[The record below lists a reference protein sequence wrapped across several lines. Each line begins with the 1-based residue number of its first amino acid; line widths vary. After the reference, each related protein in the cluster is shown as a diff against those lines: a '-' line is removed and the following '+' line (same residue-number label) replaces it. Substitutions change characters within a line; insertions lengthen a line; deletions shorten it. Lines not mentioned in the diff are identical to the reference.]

1 MNCLLSGMVTKL
13 ANKEFCGVPAVWT
26 RRWLCCLAHNWPNP
40 LRMSC
45 GSALRALFWAAK
57 TVNFSSI
64 WYGCTIFSLST
75 VKIMMSKKNYQE
87 NSGLWCCWLIVD
99 GWSPCILTCQLHVDQ
114 EIGMLSCTTGLQEC
128 PIQVPWECY
137 SRQIRLYLILFF
149 KCCFYETKM
158 KMKMLF
164 LKLKNTFGII
174 FKNNLKNKISKICTV
189 GIF

>member
-1 MNCLLSGMVTKL
+1 M
-13 ANKEFCGVPAVWT
+13 WT

-99 GWSPCILTCQLHVDQ
+99 GWSLCILTCQLHVD
-114 EIGMLSCTTGLQEC
+114 LRDSYATLHNW
-128 PIQVPWECY
+128 P
-137 SRQIRLYLILFF
+137 SRMSHRSTLRALFWAAKALF
-149 KCCFYETKM
+149 SIIFQ
-158 KMKMLF
+158 MLF
-164 LKLKNTFGII
+164 LWNKNENKNVI
-174 FKNNLKNKISKICTV
+174 FKFIFKIQKYV
-189 GIF
+189 WYYF